1 MSKILKVSQSD
12 YRVKVKD
19 TGTITLDTGVDVGT
33 VIITGDL
40 LVKGN
45 QTTVN
50 TTNLDIEDNIITL
63 NKGEGGVGVTEG
75 FSGLQVDR
83 GSLDD
88 AQFVWKESV
97 QKFLIQTIDGTG
109 TGTLT
114 GIVVGDISTNP
125 TTNLNI
131 DMQNGSGVLHVT
143 NSSGYEAR
151 VLDPNDI
158 PNKQFVNDYVLAYDG
173 YAVVDRIFYP
183 ITGGG
188 NEDTLVQS
196 LASSIR
202 FSVKSAGTLNQR
214 AQITSQGL
222 TVDSV
227 NTFGITIRN
236 SSVTPGI
243 TGGNLILQ
251 PATSAYAV
259 EIDGTLELTDR
270 TDPTTTG
277 GASRIYS
284 KTTAGPGKS
293 GLYFTNN
300 TATDELVSRNRAV
313 LLSILF

>member
-33 VIITGDL
+33 VVITGNL
-40 LVKGN
+40 LVKGE

-88 AQFVWKESV
+88 AQFIWKESV
-97 QKFLIQTIDGTG
+97 QKFLIQTIDGNG
-109 TGTLT
+109 TGTLS

-131 DMQNGSGVLHVT
+131 DMQNGSGVLHIT
-143 NSSGYEAR
+143 NSTGYEGR
-151 VLDPNDI
+151 VLDPDDI

-173 YAVVDRIFYP
+173 YAVVDKIFFP
-183 ITGGG
+183 ITGAG

-202 FSVKSAGTLNQR
+202 FSVKSGGTLNQR
-214 AQITSQGL
+214 MQITSQGL
-222 TVDSV
+222 TVDYV
-227 NTFGITIRN
+227 NTFGTTIRN

-243 TGGNLILQ
+243 TGGNLVLQ
-251 PATSAYAV
+251 PATTSYAV
-259 EIDGTLELTDR
+259 QVDGTLELTDR
-270 TDPTTTG
+270 TDPTSTG

-284 KTTAGPGKS
+284 KTTAGPGKT
-293 GLYFTNN
+293 GIYFTNN

-313 LLSILF
+313 LLSILL

>member
-12 YRVKVKD
+12 YRIKVKD
-19 TGTITLDTGVDVGT
+19 TGTITLDTGLDVGT
-33 VIITGDL
+33 VVITGDL

-75 FSGLQVDR
+75 FSGMQIDR

>member
-33 VIITGDL
+33 VVITGNL
-40 LVKGN
+40 LVKGE

-88 AQFVWKESV
+88 AQFIWKESV
-97 QKFLIQTIDGTG
+97 QKFLIQTIDGNG
-109 TGTLT
+109 TGTLS

-131 DMQNGSGVLHVT
+131 DMQNGSGVLHIT
-143 NSSGYEAR
+143 NSTGYEGR
-151 VLDPNDI
+151 VLDPDDI

-173 YAVVDRIFYP
+173 YAVVDKIFYP
-183 ITGGG
+183 VTGSG

-202 FSVKSAGTLNQR
+202 FSVKSGGTLNQR
-214 AQITSQGL
+214 MQITSQGL
-222 TVDSV
+222 TVDYV
-227 NTFGITIRN
+227 NTFGTTIRN

-243 TGGNLILQ
+243 TGGNLVLQ
-251 PATSAYAV
+251 PATSSYAV
-259 EIDGTLELTDR
+259 QVDGTLELTDR
-270 TDPTTTG
+270 TDPTSTG

-293 GLYFTNN
+293 GIYFTNN

-313 LLSILF
+313 LLSILL

>member
-33 VIITGDL
+33 VVITGNL
-40 LVKGN
+40 LVKGE

-50 TTNLDIEDNIITL
+50 TTNLDIEDNTITL

-88 AQFVWKESV
+88 AQFIWKESV
-97 QKFLIQTIDGTG
+97 QKFLIQTIDGNG
-109 TGTLT
+109 TGTLS

-131 DMQNGSGVLHVT
+131 DMQNGSGVLHIT
-143 NSSGYEAR
+143 NSTGYEGR
-151 VLDPNDI
+151 VLDPDDI

-173 YAVVDRIFYP
+173 YAVVDKIFYP
-183 ITGGG
+183 ITSSG

-202 FSVKSAGTLNQR
+202 FSVKSGGTLNQR
-214 AQITSQGL
+214 MQITSQGL
-222 TVDSV
+222 TVDNV
-227 NTFGITIRN
+227 NTFGTTIRN

-251 PATSAYAV
+251 PATTSYAV
-259 EIDGTLELTDR
+259 QVDGTLELTDR
-270 TDPTTTG
+270 TDPTSTG

-284 KTTAGPGKS
+284 KTTAGPGKT
-293 GLYFTNN
+293 GIYFTNN

-313 LLSILF
+313 LLSILL

>member
-33 VIITGDL
+33 VVITGNL
-40 LVKGN
+40 LVKGE

-88 AQFVWKESV
+88 AQFIWKESV
-97 QKFLIQTIDGTG
+97 QKFLIQTIDGFG
-109 TGTLT
+109 TGTLS

-131 DMQNGSGVLHVT
+131 DMQNGSGVLHIT
-143 NSSGYEAR
+143 NSTGYEAR
-151 VLDPNDI
+151 VLDPDDI

-173 YAVVDRIFYP
+173 YAVVDKIFFP

-202 FSVKSAGTLNQR
+202 FSVKSGGTLNQR
-214 AQITSQGL
+214 MQITSQGL
-222 TVDSV
+222 TVDNV
-227 NTFGITIRN
+227 NTFGTTIRN

-251 PATSAYAV
+251 PATTSYAV
-259 EIDGTLELTDR
+259 QVDGTLELTDR
-270 TDPTTTG
+270 TDPTSTG

-284 KTTAGPGKS
+284 KTTAGPGKT
-293 GLYFTNN
+293 GIYFTNN

-313 LLSILF
+313 LLSILL